1 MTVLSAIV
9 LTFVLICGIYFIYQF
24 NKLDKLDKSDL
35 EEMVNEY
42 IERRSLKRASKVYKL
57 YTRKYRRL
65 SK

>member
-9 LTFVLICGIYFIYQF
+9 LTFVLIYGIYFIYQF
-24 NKLDKLDKSDL
+24 NKLDKSDL

>member
-9 LTFVLICGIYFIYQF
+9 LTFVLICGIYFIYKF
-24 NKLDKLDKSDL
+24 NKLDKSDL

>member
-24 NKLDKLDKSDL
+24 NKLDKSDL
-35 EEMVNEY
+35 EEMINEY

>member
-9 LTFVLICGIYFIYQF
+9 LTFVLIYGIYFIYQF
-24 NKLDKLDKSDL
+24 NKLDKSDL
-35 EEMVNEY
+35 EEMINEY